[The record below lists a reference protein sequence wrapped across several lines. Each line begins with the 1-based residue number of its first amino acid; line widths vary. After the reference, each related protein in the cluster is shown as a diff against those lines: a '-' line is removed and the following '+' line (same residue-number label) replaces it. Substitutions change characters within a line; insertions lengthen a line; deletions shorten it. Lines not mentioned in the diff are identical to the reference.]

1 MKNYD
6 KNILI
11 YNENDKRI
19 FKFELTYNKKKVEIF
34 KGIIS
39 KEKKNNNLIELNDLF
54 ETGADIC
61 SPIFFERM
69 TEKEN

>member
-19 FKFELTYNKKKVEIF
+19 FKFELTYNKKTVEIF

-39 KEKKNNNLIELNDLF
+39 KEKK
-54 ETGADIC
+54 
-61 SPIFFERM
+61 
-69 TEKEN
+69 KQ